1 MIIYEV
7 EALENI
13 LMPDHIGCGAYEY
26 CEKHGL
32 FHVGA
37 RKGEHLY
44 INPQCE
50 TGRRWEEDGRR
61 KSFED
66 LKFPCRLTCFTS
78 IEGAKNA
85 ESVPRYLSLSE
96 VVYAF
101 WDELRLVAEH
111 NVNEKD

>member
-7 EALENI
+7 EALEDV

-44 INPQCE
+44 INPQSE
-50 TGRRWEEDGRR
+50 TGQQWEEDGRR

-66 LKFPCRLTCFTS
+66 LKMPCRITCFTS

-85 ESVPRYLSLSE
+85 ESEPRYASKL
-96 VVYAF
+96 VYAW
-101 WDELRLVAEH
+101 WDKLRLVAEH
-111 NVNEKD
+111 DVKELDEV